1 LKRLEG
7 DAVITKKLTPG
18 EITST
23 VEKIRK
29 RYDEFIMKF
38 FKPKSLRKAFEAR
51 YIAALRAK
59 VDVSSFLI
67 AEISAIEELVKRE
80 EQRVMA
86 GPMRPAAAQREPD
99 FADRVLEENH
109 RRIEKYADIPFHADA
124 GEEVRRLLGALTD
137 LERARWQDIGTALQ
151 DTMYAPSS
159 SEMLALDSELR
170 FLASSSRDETPPSLS
185 RLIGQLRQFP
195 RNYPAIDREEKDY
208 VLAAA
213 FFLNDLHQVLERV
226 KRVYTEM
233 SEEDMGILYDS
244 IAWVWGVIS
253 DFRLKDLKRKNR
265 SDREGKRA

>member
-1 LKRLEG
+1 
-7 DAVITKKLTPG
+7 VITRKLTPG

-29 RYDEFIMKF
+29 KYDEYIAKF
-38 FKPKSLRKAFEAR
+38 FKPKSLRQAFEAR
-51 YIAALRAK
+51 YMASLREK

-67 AEISAIEELVKRE
+67 AEISAIEELIKRE

-86 GPMRPAAAQREPD
+86 GPMRPTATQREPD

-109 RRIEKYADIPFHADA
+109 RRIEKYAEIPFHADA
-124 GEEVRRLLGALTD
+124 GEEVRRLLGALSD
-137 LERARWQDIGTALQ
+137 LERNRWQDIGTALQ

-170 FLASSSRDETPPSLS
+170 FLASSSRDETPPALS
-185 RLIGQLRQFP
+185 RLMGQLRRFP
-195 RNYPAIDREEKDY
+195 RNYPAIDREEKEY
-208 VLAAA
+208 ILRAA

-226 KRVYTEM
+226 KRVYTDLA
-233 SEEDMGILYDS
+233 EENTDVLYDA

-253 DFRLKDLKRKNR
+253 DFRLKDLKRKSR
-265 SDREGKRA
+265 FDREGKRA